1 MWDWNSILRGE
12 LRVSERAIERVQFW
26 FGDEYLDFWIL
37 DAADASLQLESECGA
52 RRFVPFPSPLL

>member
-1 MWDWNSILRGE
+1 MWDWKSILRGE
-12 LRVSERAIERVQFW
+12 LRESERASERVQFW
-26 FGDEYLDFWIL
+26 VWDEILDFWNL